1 MRLISFASFAWFL
14 LVVPTGL
21 VAQPPEP
28 PPPST
33 TEAAETRLVRSMIE
47 SLADSDW
54 EVRQHLGIA
63 LSKVGPSAVPGLIEA
78 LKDRN
83 ADRRAGAAY
92 ALSQMKQEARPAMV
106 ALTEALRDS
115 ETKVRRQA
123 AYALSRIVERN
134 GAILPPAP
142 TLSGEIR

>member
-1 MRLISFASFAWFL
+1 MRLVLIASFAWFCP
-14 LVVPTGL
+14 VVPTGL

-28 PPPST
+28 PPPAA
-33 TEAAETRLVRSMIE
+33 TESPESRLVRSMIE
-47 SLADSDW
+47 SLADTDW

-63 LSKVGPSAVPGLIEA
+63 LSKVGPPAVPGLIEA
-78 LKDRN
+78 LGDRN

-92 ALSQMKQEARPAMV
+92 ALSQMKQDARPATL
-106 ALTEALRDS
+106 ALTGALRDS

-134 GAILPPAP
+134 TASLPPVP